1 MSPLDTPDAGNKV
14 IDCNVAILGAGP
26 AGTAMAA
33 HLGQLG
39 VPDVVLLDR
48 HDFPRDKT
56 CGSGLSPGGIQVL
69 RDLGV
74 WADVEPKSYRITGI
88 RLVTPGG
95 HDSYQSAGSAA
106 EAVVCHRRVLDH
118 ILLKKAQSRGVRFV
132 PHFNG
137 IELMRDDGRVRGIV
151 GADGTK
157 VRART
162 TIIAG
167 GTHCRLTGIERQRRI
182 LQAIMGWW
190 DNVPFKPGHVEM
202 VFDRMLGPGYGWL
215 FPESDTR
222 SNIGIVYEDAT
233 NDGSAVE
240 AGPNAQRAKGGAG
253 GEKKENARELF
264 TRFLAKH
271 YQSRIDQ
278 GTQVGGWK
286 GHPVAW
292 SYKIEKL
299 TVPGCITIGEAAL
312 LTHPA
317 TAEGIYQGMKS
328 GMLAA
333 EALADLSRG
342 TVTEAQAFA
351 RYERDVRRAF
361 LASFAVGGALMRR
374 MVRGNGLDFMMRATS
389 SPLIQSTTA
398 RLLAHV

>member
-1 MSPLDTPDAGNKV
+1 MSTDTRNAKD

-39 VPDVVLLDR
+39 VPDVVLFDR

-56 CGSGLSPGGIQVL
+56 CGSGLSPSAIEVL
-69 RDLGV
+69 KELGV
-74 WADVEPKSYRITGI
+74 WAEVEPKSYRITGI
-88 RLVTPGG
+88 RLVTPQGKE
-95 HDSYQSAGSAA
+95 SWQSAGTAL
-106 EAVVCHRRVLDH
+106 EAVVCKRHVFDH
-118 ILLKKAQSRGVRFV
+118 ILLKKALSRGVRFV
-132 PHFNG
+132 PNFNG
-137 IELMRDDGRVRGIV
+137 VELMRDDGRVQGLI

-157 VRART
+157 VRAKT

-167 GTHCRLTGIERQRRI
+167 GTHCRLNGVERPRRI

-190 DNVPFKPGHVEM
+190 DDVPFKPGHLEM

-222 SNIGIVYEDAT
+222 VNIGIVYEDAT
-233 NDGSAVE
+233 NDGTAAS
-240 AGPNAQRAKGGAG
+240 AGPNGSREGGP
-253 GEKKENARELF
+253 KKENARELF

-271 YQSRIDQ
+271 YQERIDQ
-278 GTQVGGWK
+278 GAQVGGWK

-292 SYKIEKL
+292 SYKIEQL

-333 EALADLSRG
+333 EALADVSRG
-342 TVTEAQAFA
+342 TLSEADAFA
-351 RYERDVRRAF
+351 RYERDVRKTF
-361 LASFAVGGALMRR
+361 LASFAVGGAVMRR
-374 MVRGNGLDFMMRATS
+374 MVRGNGLDVFMRATS
-389 SPLIQSTTA
+389 NPLIQSATA
-398 RLLAHV
+398 RLMAQI

>member
-1 MSPLDTPDAGNKV
+1 MSSEKT

-39 VPDVVLLDR
+39 VPDVVLVDR

-56 CGSGLSPGGIQVL
+56 CGSGLSPSAIEVL
-69 RDLGV
+69 KELGV
-74 WADVEPKSYRITGI
+74 WAEVEPLSYHITGI
-88 RLVTPGG
+88 RIVTPKGKE
-95 HDSYQSAGSAA
+95 SYQSAGSALD
-106 EAVVCHRRVLDH
+106 AVVCKRNVFDH
-118 ILLKKAQSRGVRFV
+118 ILLKKAISRGVRFI
-132 PHFNG
+132 PHFNAV
-137 IELMRDDGRVRGIV
+137 ELLKDDGRIRGIV
-151 GADGTK
+151 AADGTK
-157 VRART
+157 IRAKT

-167 GTHCRLTGIERQRRI
+167 GTHCRLTGVDRPRRV

-190 DNVPFKPGHVEM
+190 DNVPFRPGHVEM

-215 FPESDTR
+215 FPENETR
-222 SNIGIVYEDAT
+222 VNVGIVYEDGT
-233 NDGSAVE
+233 SDGNAVE
-240 AGPNAQRAKGGAG
+240 TGPNASGG
-253 GEKKENARELF
+253 KKENARELF
-264 TRFLAKH
+264 TRFIAKH
-271 YQSRIDQ
+271 YKERLDQ

-333 EALADLSRG
+333 EALADMTRG
-342 TVTEAQAFA
+342 TLDEAQAFE
-351 RYERDVRRAF
+351 RYEREVRRTF
-361 LASFAVGGALMRR
+361 LASFRVGGALMRQ
-374 MVRGNGLDFMMRATS
+374 MVRGNGLDFFMNATS

-398 RLLAHV
+398 RLFAHV